1 MEYKQAIIL
10 RTDLGMDKGKLVSQ
24 GSHASIAS
32 AYKTLQKNPE
42 IFREWI
48 GSMKKIVLKV
58 NSEKELLDL
67 KVKAAKA
74 GLVVELIKDAGRTQI
89 TPGSITALGIGPD
102 NDDKV
107 DTIIKELKL
116 L

>member
-1 MEYKQAIIL
+1 MEYEQAIIL

-24 GSHASIAS
+24 GAHASVAS

-42 IFREWI
+42 LFKAWI
-48 GSMKKIVLKV
+48 PFMKKIILKV
-58 NSEKELLDL
+58 SSEKELMML

-89 TPGSITALGIGPD
+89 EPGSITALGIGPD
-102 NDDKV
+102 IDGKIDDITK
-107 DTIIKELKL
+107 DLKL

>member
-24 GSHASIAS
+24 GAHASVA
-32 AYKTLQKNPE
+32 AANKTLQKNPE
-42 IFREWI
+42 IYRSWI
-48 GSMKKIVLKV
+48 PYMKKIVLKV
-58 NSEKELLDL
+58 NSEKELMEL

-74 GLVVELIKDAGRTQI
+74 KLVVELIRDAGRTQVE
-89 TPGSITALGIGPD
+89 PGSVTALGIGPD
-102 NDDKV
+102 SDEKIDAV
-107 DTIIKELKL
+107 IKYLKL

>member
-24 GSHASIAS
+24 GAHASIAS

-42 IFREWI
+42 IFKAWI
-48 GSMKKIVLKV
+48 PFMKKIVLKV
-58 NSEKELLDL
+58 SSEKELMEL
-67 KVKAAKA
+67 KIRAAKA
-74 GLVVELIKDAGRTQI
+74 KLTVELIRDAGRTQI
-89 TPGSITALGIGPD
+89 EPGSITAIGIGPD
-102 NDDKV
+102 LDEKIDDITK
-107 DTIIKELKL
+107 DLKL

>member
-24 GSHASIAS
+24 GAHASIAS
-32 AYKTLQKNPE
+32 AYKTLQKSPE
-42 IFREWI
+42 IFKEWI
-48 GSMKKIVLKV
+48 PCMKKIILKV
-58 NSEKELLDL
+58 GSEKELMEL

-74 GLVVELIKDAGRTQI
+74 KLVVELIHDAGRTQVE
-89 TPGSITALGIGPD
+89 PGSVTALGIGPD
-102 NDDKV
+102 SDEKIDSV
-107 DTIIKELKL
+107 IKDLKL